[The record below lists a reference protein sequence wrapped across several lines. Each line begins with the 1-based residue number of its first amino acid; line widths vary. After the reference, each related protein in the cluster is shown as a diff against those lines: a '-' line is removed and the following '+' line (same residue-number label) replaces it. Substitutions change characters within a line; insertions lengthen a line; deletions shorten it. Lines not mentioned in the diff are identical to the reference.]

1 MKVAELIE
9 ILEDMD
15 PDAEVLIGSQENW
28 PFEYDVAGVVT
39 REEVVGESDDEEE
52 PRYGEGLAASDV
64 FIVEGTQLRYGSNRM
79 WAAARR

>member
-9 ILEDMD
+9 ILEEMD
-15 PDAEVLIGSQENW
+15 PEAEVLIGSQENW

-39 REEVVGESDDEEE
+39 REEVVEDADDEDAPE
-52 PRYGEGLAASDV
+52 RTDGTALNDV

-79 WAAARR
+79 WKAARR